1 MNILFSVELNS
12 DDGVKADTGLT
23 REQFYNLFQ
32 CLQSLKTALNN
43 DRIASDFL
51 YTYLIKMRTGRTN
64 DDIGR
69 VFGITGIAISKRLN
83 RVREAMEKDFVY
95 QNVNRLLR
103 REELARQTTISSQML
118 FCDGDTTRPV
128 LILDGTYVYIQK
140 SKNFEMQKKSY
151 SDQKKRNFVRVM
163 MCVTTNGHIVFAM
176 GPYPAS
182 TNDAKVLESIVS
194 ESNALN
200 NLIAGDVILLDR
212 GFRDCIEFLKNR
224 GFTVHMPALLQRSQN
239 NQQLSTIEANKSR
252 LVTANRYGVET
263 RNGHIKT
270 IFKIFQKEWY
280 NIALPHLMSDFR
292 ICAALINVYFKSIE
306 SNKGYDTEI
315 ASRMLA
321 RINTP
326 NRLSTIIHTNNFQ
339 RQLKQFDRFN
349 EFEELPRLN
358 EMDLV
363 WISLGK
369 YQIAQAASYC
379 HEHIKANGMEFVVYA
394 CPNDVCRK
402 NFADFFS
409 HGKQLKLLMA
419 RMKSRFR
426 SNKAHDAY
434 ILIDTLGEG
443 ENCVMAY
450 CCTCYNGLRTVGCCS
465 HIMSI
470 IWFTLHIKNLRG
482 MPRPAAF
489 LNRYFNDASSNDFDS
504 D

>member
-1 MNILFSVELNS
+1 MDLNS
-12 DDGVKADTGLT
+12 DDGIRTDTGLT

-32 CLQSLKTALNN
+32 RLEALRDILKN
-43 DRIASDFL
+43 DRRASDYL
-51 YTYLIKMRTGRTN
+51 YTYLMKMRTGRTN
-64 DDIGR
+64 DDIGT
-69 VFGITGIAISKRLN
+69 VFGINGIAISKRLN
-83 RVREAMEKDFVY
+83 RVREAMEQDFVY
-95 QNVNRLLR
+95 QNVNCLLSR
-103 REELARQTTISSQML
+103 QELAKQTTISSQML
-118 FCDGDTTRPV
+118 FCNGDTTRPV
-128 LILDGTYVYIQK
+128 LIVDGTYVYIQK
-140 SKNFEMQKKSY
+140 SKNFEMQKESY

-176 GPYPAS
+176 GPFPAS
-182 TNDAKVLESIVS
+182 TNDAKVLESIVA

-224 GFTVHMPALLQRSQN
+224 GFTVHMPALLQQSHI
-239 NQQLSTIEANKSR
+239 NQQLPTIEANKSR

-326 NRLSTIIHTNNFQ
+326 NRLSKIIHTNNFQ
-339 RQLKQFDRFN
+339 RHLIQFDRFN
-349 EFEELPRLN
+349 DFEELPRLN
-358 EMDLV
+358 EMDLF

-369 YQIAQAASYC
+369 YQIAQAAAYC

-394 CPNDVCRK
+394 CPNDVCRE

-409 HGKQLKLLMA
+409 PWKTIKTTHGP
-419 RMKSRFR
+419 
-426 SNKAHDAY
+426 Y
-434 ILIDTLGEG
+434 E
-443 ENCVMAY
+443 V
-450 CCTCYNGLRTVGCCS
+450 
-465 HIMSI
+465 SI
-470 IWFTLHIKNLRG
+470 
-482 MPRPAAF
+482 
-489 LNRYFNDASSNDFDS
+489 SEQ
-504 D
+504 